1 MHMQQRHDLTGSEW
15 PHSQNRPHCTTK
27 PTNLPSITCIQD
39 FNYHA
44 HIYRTDT
51 HPHRTPTSGGVPFG
65 SGLNTLSALP
75 YLDFRRTKWA
85 RCSDASEFDC
95 LTPKGFTF
103 MRVALSLPSVSDNTT
118 AVYADFYNLHTDA
131 GVEAGDLTAR
141 NDNVN
146 QVAAHIAQWSRGNAV
161 VVYGDVNSRYTR
173 AGDTAI
179 RGLLAGED
187 AAGPGLK
194 DVWVELAR
202 GGVLPTVEDACGNPA
217 RDNQCETVDKVFY
230 RSSPLVRLQAE
241 QFRYDTARFL
251 QADGNV
257 LSDHNPVFVQF
268 AWEAGAGLRQ
278 SAFFGGVGGAWFSD
292 VPVLAGLSRPKAGV
306 LTFRGGARLD
316 SVAVTLTEGTRLR
329 HGGTGGTEVSLAL
342 GADEYWTEA
351 QLCKGE
357 KNGKPRNFYIR
368 AATSSGRLL
377 AAGTATAD
385 CATFSAPDGWQIVGF
400 VGQDGDEMDQLAFV
414 YAPR

>member
-1 MHMQQRHDLTGSEW
+1 
-15 PHSQNRPHCTTK
+15 
-27 PTNLPSITCIQD
+27 
-39 FNYHA
+39 
-44 HIYRTDT
+44 
-51 HPHRTPTSGGVPFG
+51 VPFG
-65 SGLNTLSALP
+65 SGLNTLSTLP

-103 MRVALSLPSVSDNTT
+103 MRVALSSRSSNNTT

-131 GVEAGDLTAR
+131 GVKDGDTQAR
-141 NDNVN
+141 NENIE
-146 QVAAHIAQWSRGNAV
+146 QVAAHIAQWSKGNAV

-179 RGLLAGED
+179 RGLLASE
-187 AAGPGLK
+187 GPGLR
-194 DVWVELAR
+194 DVWVELER

-217 RDNQCETVDKVFY
+217 GGNGCETVDKVFY

-241 QFRYDTARFL
+241 AFRYDTARFL

-278 SAFFGGVGGAWFSD
+278 SDFFGGVGGTWFSD
-292 VPVLAGLSRPKAGV
+292 VPVLAGVSRPKAGV

-316 SVAVTLTEGTRLR
+316 SVAVTLADGTRFR

-351 QLCKGE
+351 ELCKGE
-357 KNGKPRNFYIR
+357 KSGKPRNFYIR
-368 AATSSGRLL
+368 AATSSGRILT
-377 AAGTATAD
+377 AGTTTAD